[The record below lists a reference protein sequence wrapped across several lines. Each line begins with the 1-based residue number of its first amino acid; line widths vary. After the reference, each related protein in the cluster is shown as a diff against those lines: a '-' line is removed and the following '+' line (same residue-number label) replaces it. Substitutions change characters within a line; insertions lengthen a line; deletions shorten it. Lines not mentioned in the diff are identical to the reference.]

1 MCREGELSTSCVEFH
16 VEFDENSLTP
26 KSKVRAASRA
36 EDSGRGDVSGMG

>member
-1 MCREGELSTSCVEFH
+1 M
-16 VEFDENSLTP
+16 EFDENSLTP